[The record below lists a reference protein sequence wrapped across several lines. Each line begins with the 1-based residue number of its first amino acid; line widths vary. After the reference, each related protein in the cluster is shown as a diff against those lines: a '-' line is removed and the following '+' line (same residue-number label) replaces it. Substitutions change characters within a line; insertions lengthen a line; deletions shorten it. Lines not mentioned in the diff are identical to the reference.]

1 MRAGPFAIALLLV
14 GLSAGRAQGQ
24 PATADATNAKPRVY
38 GLVAAV
44 GAQFSLVTEGPTTGT
59 HLSPYRRTAT
69 EVPNDFLNRMALHS
83 LDNAV
88 AAIDPGSQRIY
99 MSMAAKE
106 MQGVIASK
114 REAVAISNVVA
125 VLQKMPER
133 LGWDRIG
140 VATPA
145 YRALAQNGLESKL
158 QGVGIFSEPMCQAGC
173 PNPANPLD
181 VGWLD
186 SEPPGGRDA
195 VRSDDQA
202 TKARTY
208 LAPFSYIAV
217 WILDPKTLA
226 AIDRREGFDSQNLA
240 EPKWRPQLDVDQA
253 DTQKY
258 LAGRIF
264 SLVEVSIGEALT
276 RSELVTG
283 HGTVE
288 VGETRI
294 VKPDDAEKR

>member
-1 MRAGPFAIALLLV
+1 MRAGPFAMALLLV
-14 GLSAGRAQGQ
+14 GLSAGQAQGQ

-59 HLSPYRRTAT
+59 HLSAYRRTT
-69 EVPNDFLNRMALHS
+69 TDVPNDILNRMALHS
-83 LDNAV
+83 LDDAV

-106 MQGVIASK
+106 MEGVIAAK
-114 REAVAISNVVA
+114 REDVAISNVVA
-125 VLQKMPER
+125 ALQKMPER
-133 LGWDRIG
+133 LKWDRIV

-145 YRALAQNGLESKL
+145 YRALAQNGLGSKL
-158 QGVGIFSEPMCQAGC
+158 QGIGLFKEPMCQAGC
-173 PNPANPLD
+173 GNPFNALD

-186 SEPPGGRDA
+186 SEPPGGWDA
-195 VRSDDQA
+195 VRSDDKA

-217 WILDPKTLA
+217 WILNPKTLA
-226 AIDRREGFDSQNLA
+226 IVDRREGFDSQKLA
-240 EPKWRPQLDVDQA
+240 EPKYRPQLDLDQA

-258 LAGRIF
+258 LAARIF
-264 SLVEVSIGEALT
+264 NLVEMSIGEAVKH
-276 RSELVTG
+276 SELVTG
-283 HGTVE
+283 NGTVE
-288 VGETRI
+288 VGAVKE
-294 VKPDDAEKR
+294 VKPDNAGK

>member
-1 MRAGPFAIALLLV
+1 MRADTVAMALLV
-14 GLSAGRAQGQ
+14 MGLSAGQALGQ
-24 PATADATNAKPRVY
+24 SATDPATNAKPKVY

-44 GAQFSLVTEGPTTGT
+44 GAQFSLVSEGPTTGT
-59 HLSPYRRTAT
+59 HLSPYRRTT
-69 EVPNDFLNRMALHS
+69 TDVPYDLLNRMALHS
-83 LDNAV
+83 LDDAV
-88 AAIDPGSQRIY
+88 AAIDPASQRIY

-106 MQGVIASK
+106 MEGVVAAK
-114 REAVAISNVVA
+114 REDVAISNVVA
-125 VLQKMPER
+125 ALQKMPER
-133 LGWDRIG
+133 LNWDRII

-145 YRALAQNGLESKL
+145 YRALAKNGLGSKL
-158 QGVGIFSEPMCQAGC
+158 QGIGVFSEPMCQAGC
-173 PNPANPLD
+173 ANPFAPLN

-186 SEPPGGRDA
+186 SEPPDGWDA
-195 VRSDDQA
+195 VRSDDKA

-226 AIDRREGFDSQNLA
+226 IIDRQQGFDSQKLA

-258 LAGRIF
+258 LASRIF
-264 SLVEVSIGEALT
+264 NLVEMSIGDALK

-283 HGTVE
+283 HGSVE
-288 VGETRI
+288 VGDVKE
-294 VKPDDAEKR
+294 VKPDNAGK